1 MTTLF
6 SFSCV
11 YFDFDLYSFL
21 LRRFSPGETGQAL
34 LLGLCALLCMILP
47 YFLGSLNFGIIFSG
61 LLHHDDIRNH
71 GSGNAGSTNM
81 LRTYGKK
88 TAALTLTCDMLKG
101 AVAALVG
108 ALILNPAA
116 KAPIDGIAIAALFV
130 MLGHIFPCFYRFKG
144 GKGVA
149 TAAMVILVTRP
160 LIGLIIF
167 IIFGVIVAGTRFVSL
182 GSMIAALMFPV
193 LMNSLDTD
201 YVMGWYHMVSVVMAL
216 LVVFMHRSNIKRLLE
231 GKESKVSFGKKKEP
245 TAKDGKQ
252 SQ

>member
-1 MTTLF
+1 MNTIF

-11 YFDFDLYSFL
+11 YFNFDLYSTL
-21 LRRFSPGETGQAL
+21 LARFAPNETGKAVM
-34 LLGLCALLCMILP
+34 LGLCALLCMVIP
-47 YFLGSLNFGIIFSG
+47 YLLGSLNFGIIFSR
-61 LLHHDDIRNH
+61 LLHNDDIRQH

-101 AVAALVG
+101 ALAVLVG
-108 ALILNPAA
+108 GLILNPGA

-130 MLGHIFPCFYRFKG
+130 MLGHIFPRFYKFKG

-160 LIGLIIF
+160 AIGLIILF
-167 IIFGVIVAGTRFVSL
+167 IFVVIVAGTRFVSL

-193 LMNSLDTD
+193 LMNRLDTD
-201 YVMGWYHMVSVVMAL
+201 YVMGWYHLIAVIMAL
-216 LVVFMHRSNIKRLLE
+216 LVVLMHRTNIKRLLA
-231 GKESKVSFGKKKEP
+231 GKESKISFGKKKDAPAPES
-245 TAKDGKQ
+245 KEEK
-252 SQ
+252 